1 MFDNTLSIESYQSAL
16 HFSTLLYGT
25 RRSVVSAGEVGVA
38 ENEVED
44 ESQLRRLGKL
54 KEAIRRRP
62 RPSPAGRRGG

>member
-38 ENEVED
+38 EEEKDKV
-44 ESQLRRLGKL
+44 GKS
-54 KEAIRRRP
+54 EEIF
-62 RPSPAGRRGG
+62 SPGVQFG